1 VGSIKILQFLIS
13 SSHLWEA
20 IKLFM
25 QSYFKTILFVVIGI
39 SSFSCSKNEVPAKVD
54 CAKSDLAVAIASQQ
68 DASGCTV
75 SDGRVS
81 VNVTGGTK
89 PYNYNLNGG
98 NLQTS
103 ADFLNVG
110 AGSYNIK
117 VRDANFCERTVPVDI
132 NAANSTLDATTSA
145 VENTKCNAPNGIAT
159 VTGKGGDGPYTY
171 LFGSGSFTD
180 TNVFTNLKEGT
191 YFVTVKD
198 FKDCQKVVRVTVPRG
213 NTGTSYLNDIKP
225 IITTACALPQC
236 HDANEGDRSWTTY
249 DKVKAGAAKIKSTT
263 SDKSMPKGTG
273 PKLTQEQINLIACWV
288 DDGALNN

>member
-1 VGSIKILQFLIS
+1 
-13 SSHLWEA
+13 
-20 IKLFM
+20 M
-25 QSYFKTILFVVIGI
+25 RSYFKITLFAIVSI
-39 SSFSCSKNEVPAKVD
+39 SYSTCSKNDVPPRVD
-54 CAKSDLAVAIASQQ
+54 CAKSDLAVVIASQQ

-75 SDGRVS
+75 SDGRAS

-89 PYNYNLNGG
+89 PYSYNLNGG
-98 NLQTS
+98 KFQTS
-103 ADFLNVG
+103 PDFLNVG

-117 VRDANFCERTVPVDI
+117 VRDANFCERIVPVDI

-171 LFGSGSFTD
+171 LLGSGSFNT

-198 FKDCQKVVRVTVPRG
+198 SKDCQKVIRVMVPRG
-213 NTGTSYLNDIKP
+213 NTGTSYLTDIKP
-225 IITTACALPQC
+225 IVTLACALPQC

-249 DKVKAGAAKIKSTT
+249 DKVKAAAAKIKSTT
-263 SDKSMPKGTG
+263 ADKSMPKGTG